1 MIDMFRSL
9 LDISRLDAHHAV
21 PALSVFSIASV
32 LSRVEKEFLPLATA
46 RGIGFKVLPC
56 SSHAYSD
63 PVMVERIALNFV
75 SNAVRYTPSGR
86 VLVACRVRGRALRM
100 AVYDT
105 GKGIPESEQQHVFD
119 EFRRLDTS
127 RAPDH
132 TGGLG
137 LGLAIVRRLAQ
148 ALHLPILVRSAPGRG
163 SMFAVDLPLVHVSSG
178 RPEALDEASR
188 LTGRLIV
195 LIDDEMSILLAT
207 SFILQSAGCEVISAR
222 SPAEAMLSL
231 ASTTRVPDV
240 IVCDYELNDKCNGAD
255 LIRQLREEFNCDI
268 PALLVTG
275 NSPGGLADRSAKEL
289 GIAVLYKPL
298 EAAAMTSSLQQ
309 LLTREVR

>member
-1 MIDMFRSL
+1 M
-9 LDISRLDAHHAV
+9 
-21 PALSVFSIASV
+21 
-32 LSRVEKEFLPLATA
+32 
-46 RGIGFKVLPC
+46 
-56 SSHAYSD
+56 
-63 PVMVERIALNFV
+63 
-75 SNAVRYTPSGR
+75 
-86 VLVACRVRGRALRM
+86 
-100 AVYDT
+100 
-105 GKGIPESEQQHVFD
+105 
-119 EFRRLDTS
+119 
-127 RAPDH
+127 
-132 TGGLG
+132 
-137 LGLAIVRRLAQ
+137 
-148 ALHLPILVRSAPGRG
+148 
-163 SMFAVDLPLVHVSSG
+163 
-178 RPEALDEASR
+178 
-188 LTGRLIV
+188 

-275 NSPGGLADRSAKEL
+275 NSAGGLADRSAKEL